1 MVDLLGSSS
10 NQWTAGGSETSQES
24 SDFTALPATHD
35 THDTHDVS
43 FTDKI
48 DKAESIRFSSRF
60 KTSTTAGFQPTELRT
75 TEYITNRMKI
85 IDDGPG
91 VLSDQAINWIRA
103 TEDVQLEIID
113 ANLSE
118 SLEQAEK
125 FAKICD
131 LNESLAAKVKD
142 LEATE
147 PVRDGPSREL
157 AAAQREIEELEE
169 ELQIEKRRSAKLERR
184 LDKCKSEPETTE
196 QTDIAQLRL
205 EKDMLLHQVKN
216 LSSEK
221 SSLESELRAFE
232 RVIQRLTT
240 NQVHATP
247 APNTSQPPPGLFG
260 MRGSSEPTSGLF
272 GIRGSAEPTPGSS
285 GSRGFSVK
293 SSNLPTYEGKRTL
306 DDVTAFL
313 FALERHFKNAAQAI
327 GWVGTTGW
335 GEQAVLQLKG
345 DAAVW
350 AMHRFPM
357 SAPIEWS
364 TFCTELKAKF
374 IPSNALDL
382 VKREWEELSLKKGE
396 RVTEFNERFRRLRS
410 KLDPHQPMP
419 AEMLADAYGYKI
431 EKGNQGVYKDLVRYI
446 GMRDRT
452 PTLEQRMEHLAA
464 LDTSLNK
471 SQSGSGPNTTT
482 TTKASAR
489 KMDSKKGGT
498 IGTAGPAKDDGLTC
512 YNCGQVGHISR
523 NCPNRDLMK
532 KLLEQALVGKDA
544 PKAKSGRPRKDKK
557 RGGAL
562 TGRKESGRL
571 AEEKEAKQETDSE
584 AESEL
589 ESLSDSDSEAG
600 KGKGGQ

>member
-1 MVDLLGSSS
+1 
-10 NQWTAGGSETSQES
+10 
-24 SDFTALPATHD
+24 
-35 THDTHDVS
+35 
-43 FTDKI
+43 
-48 DKAESIRFSSRF
+48 
-60 KTSTTAGFQPTELRT
+60 
-75 TEYITNRMKI
+75 
-85 IDDGPG
+85 
-91 VLSDQAINWIRA
+91 
-103 TEDVQLEIID
+103 
-113 ANLSE
+113 
-118 SLEQAEK
+118 
-125 FAKICD
+125 
-131 LNESLAAKVKD
+131 
-142 LEATE
+142 
-147 PVRDGPSREL
+147 
-157 AAAQREIEELEE
+157 
-169 ELQIEKRRSAKLERR
+169 
-184 LDKCKSEPETTE
+184 
-196 QTDIAQLRL
+196 
-205 EKDMLLHQVKN
+205 
-216 LSSEK
+216 
-221 SSLESELRAFE
+221 
-232 RVIQRLTT
+232 
-240 NQVHATP
+240 
-247 APNTSQPPPGLFG
+247 
-260 MRGSSEPTSGLF
+260 
-272 GIRGSAEPTPGSS
+272 
-285 GSRGFSVK
+285 
-293 SSNLPTYEGKRTL
+293 
-306 DDVTAFL
+306 
-313 FALERHFKNAAQAI
+313 
-327 GWVGTTGW
+327 
-335 GEQAVLQLKG
+335 VLQLKG
-345 DAAVW
+345 NAAVW

-396 RVTEFNERFRRLRS
+396 RVTEFNKRFRRLRS

-498 IGTAGPAKDDGLTC
+498 TGTVGPAKDDGLTC

-523 NCPNRDLMK
+523 NCPNCDLI
-532 KLLEQALVGKDA
+532 
-544 PKAKSGRPRKDKK
+544 KK

-571 AEEKEAKQETDSE
+571 TEEKKAKQETDSE
-584 AESEL
+584 VESEL